1 MHFRDL
7 DTDPSPKTMQEEA
20 RETNLSL
27 GGAHK
32 RPGGSSLAETTFAF
46 LDCLLDSSLDESLKN
61 LFRKVEA
68 GTFLFA
74 SVAMCV
80 LAVAAR

>member
-32 RPGGSSLAETTFAF
+32 RPGGSSGLSFGFIIVRKFEKP
-46 LDCLLDSSLDESLKN
+46 LPESGGRDLS
-61 LFRKVEA
+61 FRIS
-68 GTFLFA
+68 T
-74 SVAMCV
+74 VAMCV